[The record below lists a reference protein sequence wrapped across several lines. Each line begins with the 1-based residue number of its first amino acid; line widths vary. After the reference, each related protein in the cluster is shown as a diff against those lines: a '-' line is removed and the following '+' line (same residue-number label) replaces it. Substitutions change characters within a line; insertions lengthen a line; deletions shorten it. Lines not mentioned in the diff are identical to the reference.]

1 MVKLIVLDVDGVLT
15 DGSIIYDSEG
25 REYKIF
31 NVKDG
36 YGIVTAVRRGIKVV
50 VISGR
55 NSPIV
60 ERRCRELGITEIFQG
75 VSDKLKVY
83 EEVKEKYGLKDSEVA
98 AMGDDIPDIPILER
112 VGFSGAPA
120 DAVPEVKKVVKL
132 VTSLPGG
139 KGAVREFIDYLLK
152 GGENQK

>member
-1 MVKLIVLDVDGVLT
+1 MIKLIVLDVDGVLT

>member
-1 MVKLIVLDVDGVLT
+1 VIKLIVLDVDGVLT

>member
-15 DGSIIYDSEG
+15 DGSIVYDSEG
-25 REYKIF
+25 REYKSF

-36 YGIVTAVRRGIKVV
+36 YGIVTAIKRGIKVV

-60 ERRCRELGITEIFQG
+60 DRRCKELGITEVFQG

-83 EEVKEKYGLKDSEVA
+83 EKIKEKYGLDDFEIA
-98 AMGDDIPDIPILER
+98 AMGDDIPDIPILEKA
-112 VGFSGAPA
+112 GFSGAPA
-120 DAVPEVKKVVKL
+120 DAVPEVKKVVNL
-132 VTSLPGG
+132 VTTLPGG

-152 GGENQK
+152 SGENPR

>member
-1 MVKLIVLDVDGVLT
+1 VVKLIVLDVDGVLT